1 MQNILPWQNYSWEC
15 ESKSKVYFLMHF
27 GNYAMTQNNDKA
39 FLNSWQN
46 FFASIWERFCNLA
59 FLDLIILWNI
69 SLFVISEIRFWSPC
83 VTTYDD
89 LESKIKTQDT
99 SPQFCKCQQWKN
111 DACAIGSYVF
121 EITWFETKRSGHM
134 AIMRNPYRLPYPKS
148 AFIKLD
154 KGVKC
159 LIKSA
164 LKCVFVALT
173 KNQLLL

>member
-1 MQNILPWQNYSWEC
+1 MNLEVKYIFDAFWKLCHDTKQWQSILE
-15 ESKSKVYFLMHF
+15 F
-27 GNYAMTQNNDKA
+27 MTKLLRINMRK
-39 FLNSWQN
+39 
-46 FFASIWERFCNLA
+46 
-59 FLDLIILWNI
+59 ILQSCI
-69 SLFVISEIRFWSPC
+69 YRVDSTLKYIFVCDIKDSFWSPC
-83 VTTYDD
+83 VTTYYD

>member
-1 MQNILPWQNYSWEC
+1 MHFWNYS
-15 ESKSKVYFLMHF
+15 
-27 GNYAMTQNNDKA
+27 MTSNNDKA
-39 FLNSWQN
+39 FLDSWQKPFHN
-46 FFASIWERFCNLA
+46 SVRKISKFCVFPRL
-59 FLDLIILWNI
+59 NI
-69 SLFVISEIRFWSPC
+69 SMNLISNTLFWFLWSPC
-83 VTTYDD
+83 TATYDD
-89 LESKIKTQDT
+89 LESKNIKTQDT

-173 KNQLLL
+173 KNQLLA